1 MEHGDPAL
9 YAQWRNGPI
18 LGKVIDMDG
27 VVDVSNAN
35 DEQLEGELGD
45 RWLLDFDRLILGVI
59 SDQLSYCHLLEGA
72 FTATLPGFSVSNQ
85 HILGM

>member
-1 MEHGDPAL
+1 MGHGDPAL

-27 VVDVSNAN
+27 VVDVSHAN

-59 SDQLSYCHLLEGA
+59 SDQLSYCHLLECA
-72 FTATLPGFSVSNQ
+72 FTATLPGFLVSNQ
-85 HILGM
+85 YFLGM